1 MEDNNLNPQLEQ
13 EQKLKE
19 IGERLHEIRIERGV
33 SLDTICDRTMIS
45 KRLLEAIERGNFAEL
60 PELFYVKALMVKYAR
75 ALNALDLVDSL
86 QAKPAVVV
94 SDRVKTASNNAK
106 SRNLPSFQ
114 LNFQLNSLHLYI
126 VYIVLIIIAV
136 RGLASLVESPTT
148 VVTQTPETQ
157 ISPTTNQPNRES
169 NKDLPQLISQSSN
182 ADSVTVGI
190 NLQERCW
197 LKVMVDGKVA
207 FEGVLTEGT
216 QKTWEGKEE
225 VTIRAGNAGGVVVTF
240 NNGQKKI
247 LGKPGQ
253 VEEVTYTV
261 N

>member
-1 MEDNNLNPQLEQ
+1 MEDNNLNSQLEQ
-13 EQKLKE
+13 EQKLKT
-19 IGERLHEIRIERGV
+19 IGERLCEIRLERGI
-33 SLDTICDRTMIS
+33 SLAAISEQTMIS
-45 KRLLEAIERGNFAEL
+45 QRLLEAIERGNLAEL

-75 ALNALDLVDSL
+75 ALNAVDIVDSL
-86 QAKPAVVV
+86 QTKPAVVV
-94 SDRVKTASNNAK
+94 SDRVKTASSKPK

-126 VYIVLIIIAV
+126 VYVVLIIIAV
-136 RGLASLVESPTT
+136 RGLASLIEPTT
-148 VVTQTPETQ
+148 TVFTQTPEAEV
-157 ISPTTNQPNRES
+157 SPTTKQS
-169 NKDLPQLISQSSN
+169 NKELPQLISQSGN
-182 ADSVTVGI
+182 ADSVIVGI